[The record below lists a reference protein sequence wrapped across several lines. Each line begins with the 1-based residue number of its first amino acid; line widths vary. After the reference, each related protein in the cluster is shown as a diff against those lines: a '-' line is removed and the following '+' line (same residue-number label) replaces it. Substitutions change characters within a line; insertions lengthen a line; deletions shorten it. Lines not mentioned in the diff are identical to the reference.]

1 MDIQYYIMDDQD
13 MKVVIG
19 IEIMLK
25 SLLDTKMATSM
36 YMILV
41 TIINGIL
48 LELQEEEDMIE
59 VLINGFHGEI

>member
-1 MDIQYYIMDDQD
+1 MDIQYYIMDGQD

>member
-1 MDIQYYIMDDQD
+1 